1 MTYLGLIFNSLTR
14 LIIISSNK
22 DFDSYKF
29 LCKSKFRIE
38 TVSSDYSWELSEDSL
53 TPDYFLTFL
62 ESIYFRISV
71 INYLHITS
79 VFYFSLII
87 ISLISSL
94 IMSASPFTIIAI
106 INIKIKIN
114 NSITFYVIIKYN
126 STSFKII
133 L

>member
-14 LIIISSNK
+14 LIIINSNK

-62 ESIYFRISV
+62 ESIYFIISV
-71 INYLHITS
+71 IYI
-79 VFYFSLII
+79 
-87 ISLISSL
+87 
-94 IMSASPFTIIAI
+94 
-106 INIKIKIN
+106 
-114 NSITFYVIIKYN
+114 
-126 STSFKII
+126 
-133 L
+133 